1 MSLSLLVSH
10 LAQTIE
16 DANNKVEIPRST
28 LDAVAVQHALQ
39 IFFGI
44 AGAVAL
50 LMIAIAS
57 LRYTI
62 SRGDPNS
69 IKTSKEAIIYA
80 LVGLVVCMT
89 GYGFVTFVLNKL

>member
-1 MSLSLLVSH
+1 MIYSSLVTNM
-10 LAQTIE
+10 AQTIE
-16 DANNKVEIPRST
+16 DANNKIDIPRT
-28 LDAVAVQHALQ
+28 PLDAGALQHGLQ

-44 AGAVAL
+44 AGGVAL
-50 LMIAIAS
+50 LMITIAA

-62 SRGDPNS
+62 SRGDPNA
-69 IKTSKEAIIYA
+69 IKSSKESIIYA